1 MPFQTRSIQH
11 SLFPLEPT
19 PKFKEFDL
27 ITAVHALH
35 QNKEISDT
43 DDLFRKQLNELNEC
57 KKINTLQ

>member
-27 ITAVHALH
+27 ITAVQALY
-35 QNKEISDT
+35 QNKEILNT
-43 DDLFRKQLNELNEC
+43 DDLFRKAKLT
-57 KKINTLQ
+57 K